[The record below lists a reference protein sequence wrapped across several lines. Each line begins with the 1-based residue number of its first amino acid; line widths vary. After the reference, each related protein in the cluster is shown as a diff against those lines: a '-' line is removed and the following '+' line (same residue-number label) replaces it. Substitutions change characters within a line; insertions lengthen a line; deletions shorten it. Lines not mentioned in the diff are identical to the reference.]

1 MVKVKIGIAVVSF
14 CGEILRFNH
23 FYHEKF
29 GFSLWMIETMGFFN
43 FDHGH
48 VFFDHMTM
56 TPDVGKMVEK
66 SWSPYHSYP
75 PSFTAH

>member
-1 MVKVKIGIAVVSF
+1 MVKVKIGIAVVNF
-14 CGEILRFNH
+14 CGEIFNH

-29 GFSLWMIETMGFFN
+29 GFSLWMLETMGFFLILTM
-43 FDHGH
+43 
-48 VFFDHMTM
+48 VMCFFDHMTM